1 MQRALIV
8 IDVQNEYE
16 TGGLKIEYPPFAQTL
31 ARVGEAMDA
40 AHAAGIPVV
49 VIQHSEPADAPVFA
63 VGSHG
68 WQLHEAVARRPRDHH
83 VEKHQASVLAGTG
96 LADWLRQHG
105 IDTLTIVGYMT
116 QNCDDSTVKQAAHEG
131 FAVEFLS
138 DASGAL
144 ALANRAGHASAEEV
158 HRVTMV
164 VMQSNFAAVLTTG
177 EWIAAVNSGVAPER
191 DNILVSY
198 RRAHGLA

>member
-49 VIQHSEPADAPVFA
+49 VVQHSMAAGAPVFA
-63 VGSHG
+63 AGSHG
-68 WQLHEAVARRPRDHH
+68 WQLHETVARRPHDHH
-83 VEKHQASVLAGTG
+83 VEKHQASALAGTDLG
-96 LADWLRQHG
+96 SWLRQRG
-105 IDTLTIVGYMT
+105 IDTLTVVGYMT

-144 ALANRAGHASAEEV
+144 ALANRAGHATAEEI

-177 EWIAAVNSGVAPER
+177 EWIATLASGAAPER
-191 DNILVSY
+191 DNILASH
-198 RRAHGLA
+198 RRTHGAA